1 MSLFCLPRAL
11 RTRTLQL
18 MAPLA
23 LAASTALVAS
33 PAAVAADK
41 SKAAAPAKAAD
52 PAKKL
57 LGSYLCTFKDGD
69 VTYKAQ
75 PCKITR
81 SKGEDGQPALR
92 FAKSGGSQRF
102 DGLVT
107 PTDGGFAFAGKFFCP
122 RGACDAPLDNVAFTG
137 NRRDGFVGTL
147 PLQHGPVEVKMR
159 LLGMK
164 RK

>member
-1 MSLFCLPRAL
+1 MSLFRLPRAL

-41 SKAAAPAKAAD
+41 SKTAD
-52 PAKKL
+52 PAKAL
-57 LGSYLCTFKDGD
+57 AGSYLCTFKDGD

-81 SKGEDGQPALR
+81 SKDAEGQPALR

-102 DGLVT
+102 DGLIT
-107 PTDGGFAFAGKFFCP
+107 PTDGGFTLTGKFFCP
-122 RGACDAPLDNVAFTG
+122 RGACDAQLDAVAFTG

-147 PLQHGPVEVKMR
+147 PLQHGPVEVKVT

-164 RK
+164 RR

>member
-11 RTRTLQL
+11 RSRTLQL

-23 LAASTALVAS
+23 LAASAALVAS

-41 SKAAAPAKAAD
+41 TKAAD
-52 PAKKL
+52 PAKNL

-107 PTDGGFAFAGKFFCP
+107 PTDDGFAFTGKFFCP
-122 RGACDAPLDNVAFTG
+122 KGACDAQLDNVAFTG